1 LRQCLHRCAGQTE
14 KLLRQLALAGQSKD
28 WEDNPVASMQQWSL
42 QQQHDFLNISPT
54 FSPCRKVADVSIT
67 VFVVDDHELV
77 RRGLIDLISAEEDLE
92 VVGQGGSIHDA
103 LTNLDSLSG
112 TPPQVAIL
120 DVRLPDGN
128 GIELCREV
136 RSLYPNT
143 CVLMLTSFSD
153 DEALLGAVLGGAS
166 GFVIKDIKNLDLL
179 DAIRKVARGETLLDS
194 SITSMVHNRLRE
206 ASNPAGGIQELTDQE
221 RKVLE
226 HIGQGLTNR
235 QIANSMFLA
244 EKTVKNYVSSLLAK
258 LGLERRTQ
266 AAALAVRLG
275 LSRS

>member
-1 LRQCLHRCAGQTE
+1 MVI
-14 KLLRQLALAGQSKD
+14 
-28 WEDNPVASMQQWSL
+28 N
-42 QQQHDFLNISPT
+42 
-54 FSPCRKVADVSIT
+54 

-77 RRGLIDLISAEEDLE
+77 RRGLVDLISVEDDLA
-92 VVGQGGSIHDA
+92 VVGQAGSVHEA
-103 LTNLDSLSG
+103 LLNLAENAAR
-112 TPPQVAIL
+112 PPHVAVL

-128 GIELCREV
+128 GIELCREI
-136 RSLYPNT
+136 RSLYSNT
-143 CVLMLTSFSD
+143 HVLMLTSFSD

-179 DAIRKVARGETLLDS
+179 DAIRQVAQGKSLLDAS
-194 SITSMVHNRLRE
+194 VTSTVRNRLRD

-244 EKTVKNYVSSLLAK
+244 EKTVKNYVSSLLTK
-258 LGLERRTQ
+258 LSLERRTQ

-275 LSRS
+275 LGRS

>member
-1 LRQCLHRCAGQTE
+1 MAI
-14 KLLRQLALAGQSKD
+14 
-28 WEDNPVASMQQWSL
+28 N
-42 QQQHDFLNISPT
+42 
-54 FSPCRKVADVSIT
+54 

-77 RRGLIDLISAEEDLE
+77 RRGLVDLISGEEDLR
-92 VVGQGGSIHDA
+92 VVGQAGSVHEA
-103 LTNLDSLSG
+103 LTNLAAISD
-112 TPPQVAIL
+112 TPPHVAVL

-136 RSLYPNT
+136 RSFYPT
-143 CVLMLTSFSD
+143 TKVLMLTSFSD

-179 DAIRKVARGETLLDS
+179 DAIRKVAQGETLLDS
-194 SITSMVHNRLRE
+194 SISSMVQSRLRE
-206 ASNPAGGIQELTDQE
+206 ASNPASGVQELTEQE

-244 EKTVKNYVSSLLAK
+244 ETTVKNYVSSLLAK

-275 LSRS
+275 LGRP